1 MSEGNVVPIKPPA
14 TLQDVD
20 RQLTGIGGIIS
31 VMLTVYADHL
41 EKAWL
46 DHDYERFQ
54 QILKKMREPL

>member
-1 MSEGNVVPIKPPA
+1 VPIKPPA